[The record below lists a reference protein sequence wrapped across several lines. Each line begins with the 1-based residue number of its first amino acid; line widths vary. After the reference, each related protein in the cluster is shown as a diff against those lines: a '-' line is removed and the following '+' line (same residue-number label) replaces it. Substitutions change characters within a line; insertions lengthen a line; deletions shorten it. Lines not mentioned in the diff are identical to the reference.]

1 MHSTTALLMTVHEAV
16 HRCVIGHE
24 RSESSPRRRS
34 IHPGSHTIHLAPQ
47 KGSQGQPEGLL
58 KMHPSRS
65 WKSGVATTEGGLAPC
80 ALPDTR
86 SRI

>member
-1 MHSTTALLMTVHEAV
+1 MHSTTALLMTVHDAV
-16 HRCVIGHE
+16 HRCMIDTSVANPVLDEEVFI
-24 RSESSPRRRS
+24 RAAMRFTSLP
-34 IHPGSHTIHLAPQ
+34 P

-65 WKSGVATTEGGLAPC
+65 WKSGVSTTEGGLAPC